1 MKKISSFFP
10 SAAPVNKQFKQEL
23 AEDNVD
29 IIQTT
34 VSEQT
39 CVGDVDIDSD
49 NDQPSCWTMEQK
61 IDFCGRY
68 EWLCVRR
75 KKLGCTVCRKV
86 GTLGIEAKM
95 GMKISKEWTDGE
107 VSCYGDE
114 KKKQQDSLR

>member
-10 SAAPVNKQFKQEL
+10 AAAPVSKQLKQEL
-23 AEDNVD
+23 AEGCD
-29 IIQTT
+29 IQTA

-49 NDQPSCWTMEQK
+49 NDQPSCWTLEQK
-61 IDFCGRY
+61 LDFCGRY

-86 GTLGIEAKM
+86 GKLGIEEKM
-95 GMKISKEWTDGE
+95 GMKISK
-107 VSCYGDE
+107 
-114 KKKQQDSLR
+114 